1 MWILSSNPIKSLLD
15 KIPRENARQALESQK
30 EKLQMEYSELKQG
43 EKSNENANEP
53 ISPIS
58 RITIENMFAIIRR
71 QQQFIE
77 EILRVLEDESQ

>member
-1 MWILSSNPIKSLLD
+1 
-15 KIPRENARQALESQK
+15 
-30 EKLQMEYSELKQG
+30 MEYSELKQG